1 MHLMFS
7 LLAYLLIDSY
17 EIHSLVLTKQKSPII
32 TDGALPSGL
41 LPGVVNV
48 LNSKMWFSNLHRNQ
62 LNIDGTQGPS
72 LTCFHPPQT
81 HIQTPLH
88 TCTRTFLHINPLI

>member
-32 TDGALPSGL
+32 TDGVLPSGL

-48 LNSKMWFSNLHRNQ
+48 LNSKKWFSKTNGINLTFLGHKDR
-62 LNIDGTQGPS
+62 G
-72 LTCFHPPQT
+72 LTGSHPPHTLPQT
-81 HIQTPLH
+81 LVLSRSP
-88 TCTRTFLHINPLI
+88 FF